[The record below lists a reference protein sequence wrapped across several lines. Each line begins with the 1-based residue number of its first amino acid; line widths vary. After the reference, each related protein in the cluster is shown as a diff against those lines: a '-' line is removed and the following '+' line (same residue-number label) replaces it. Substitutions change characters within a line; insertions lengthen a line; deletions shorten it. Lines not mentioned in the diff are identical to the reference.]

1 MKLLVCGGM
10 GFIGSTF
17 IRNHLSKNP
26 SDQIVN
32 LDNLTTGSNVKNLEK
47 IDETNYQFINDD
59 IKNHETVN
67 KITNDV
73 DVIVNFAA
81 ETHVDRSISNPKQF
95 LETNILGT
103 YTLLEAAK
111 KHETL
116 FVHISTDEIYGDAAN
131 QDSFNEKSILKPSNP
146 YSASKA
152 AADHLVNSYA
162 RTYGIKCII
171 TRCTNNFGPYQFPEK
186 LIPKTIIRAQKNLKV
201 PLYGDGNQ
209 IRDFTHVSDIAESVV
224 LSIEKNSTNGKF
236 FNSGTGKPTTIN
248 DIVKYVFEN
257 IEQVS
262 EEQIDLKKLNNV
274 LEITKLKEFV
284 NNLPEGIDTN
294 VGEEGIKVSG
304 GQKQRI
310 SIARALIRKPE
321 LLILDDCLSAVDVIT
336 EKHILGRLKKE
347 VDDRSSLVVSH
358 RISTIRD
365 ADLIL
370 VIDEGQF
377 VERGT
382 HAELIKKGGLYYEMD
397 RKQESS

>member
-10 GFIGSTF
+10 GFIGSAF

-67 KITNDV
+67 KITNDI

-111 KHETL
+111 KRETL
-116 FVHISTDEIYGDAAN
+116 FVHVSTDEIYGDAVN
-131 QDSFNEKSILKPSNP
+131 QDSFSEKSILKPSNP

-152 AADHLVNSYA
+152 AADHLVSSYA

-171 TRCTNNFGPYQFPEK
+171 TRCTNNFGPFQFPEK

-209 IRDFTHVSDIAESVV
+209 IRSWIYVLDHVSA
-224 LSIEKNSTNGKF
+224 
-236 FNSGTGKPTTIN
+236 
-248 DIVKYVFEN
+248 
-257 IEQVS
+257 
-262 EEQIDLKKLNNV
+262 IDSL
-274 LEITKLKEFV
+274 ITK
-284 NNLPEGIDTN
+284 
-294 VGEEGIKVSG
+294 GELGEIYNITSWNE
-304 GQKQRI
+304 I
-310 SIARALIRKPE
+310 SNRTI
-321 LLILDDCLSAVDVIT
+321 V
-336 EKHILGRLKKE
+336 EKILGLMEKPNDMIEHVGDRPGHDKRYSIDSSKIQNEIGWKPAYDFDNAIKQTVDWYLKNKDWWE
-347 VDDRSSLVVSH
+347 PLADEKMLH
-358 RISTIRD
+358 PQPWTISW
-365 ADLIL
+365 
-370 VIDEGQF
+370 
-377 VERGT
+377 
-382 HAELIKKGGLYYEMD
+382 
-397 RKQESS
+397 